1 MKLINEN
8 SDYQIEVSGDG
19 FHPVNL
25 PAADRYQIQSVSNQ
39 FGCAEGFGN
48 TDVSID
54 IRSPAIGY
62 LPLLPDLCKEDAP
75 YVLPEM
81 PGGIPG
87 VWTMEGEYLT
97 SVNPA
102 TLDVGWTTLDFE
114 PTDECAETQSTD
126 IEILPVPVTDF
137 DLPTIPCADKY
148 YQPVMDPATSSGGT
162 WTIDPAVAIDPATGG
177 VYLADLVQGQTY
189 TWIYTIS
196 GQCTSSSSGF
206 IEVPECP
213 CEIEIVHE
221 TQCGDNGS
229 PADPSDDIFEIDLIV
244 SGSNTSSEWVSDDR
258 NWSGQYGNWYDLGP
272 FPINNGPVHLSIHD
286 SEDLTCLTSVSI
298 HSPETCS
305 HQCEIVA
312 KINSVNCDDNGS
324 PTDPVDDV
332 FTYEMTVSGTNIST
346 TWTAA
351 DGQMSGAYNTS
362 YSFGPF
368 PISEGE
374 RAITVGDDDDPDCQS
389 TLTIN
394 PPLTCS
400 EECELT
406 TIVSNV
412 SCDDNGSSMDTTDDL

>member
-1 MKLINEN
+1 NGNGQTAWYQDPDGAPIHYGTSFVPPLHLFNVPSGGTPAEQTLYVANINGGRPSVMKEIILITNPAPMAEKISLSCDPDQDCSICEGQDVLLQVGLYESYGQTFEVNLINEN

-39 FGCAEGFGN
+39 FGCAASEGFGN

-62 LPLLPDLCKEDAP
+62 LPLLPDLCKEDVP

-229 PADPSDDIFEIDLIV
+229 PADPSDDIFEIDLIA

-286 SEDLTCLTSVSI
+286 SEDLTCLTAV
-298 HSPETCS
+298 
-305 HQCEIVA
+305 
-312 KINSVNCDDNGS
+312 
-324 PTDPVDDV
+324 
-332 FTYEMTVSGTNIST
+332 
-346 TWTAA
+346 
-351 DGQMSGAYNTS
+351 
-362 YSFGPF
+362 
-368 PISEGE
+368 
-374 RAITVGDDDDPDCQS
+374 
-389 TLTIN
+389 
-394 PPLTCS
+394 
-400 EECELT
+400 
-406 TIVSNV
+406 
-412 SCDDNGSSMDTTDDL
+412 